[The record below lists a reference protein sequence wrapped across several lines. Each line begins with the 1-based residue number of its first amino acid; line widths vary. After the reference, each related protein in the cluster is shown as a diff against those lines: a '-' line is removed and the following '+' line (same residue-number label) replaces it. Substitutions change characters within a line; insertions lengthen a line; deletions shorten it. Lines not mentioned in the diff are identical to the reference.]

1 VIRAFVGLLT
11 ALLTA
16 SLAGAQTPAPVA
28 PQPPPAGVAQ
38 PVPATATPAQPGTTK
53 PGQPAAPAAVT
64 PPADY
69 VIGAED
75 VLNIVIWREKDLSA
89 EVVVRP
95 DGMVTLPL
103 MNDVQ
108 AAGLTPEQFRQQL
121 TVAASKF
128 VAEPS
133 VTVIVRA
140 INSRQV
146 YIMGEV
152 RTPGPYPLAGPTTV
166 LQLIAKAGGLTEYAD
181 AKDIGVMRTE
191 NGRAVRMKFN
201 YRDVSRGRK
210 IEQNVLLRPG
220 DTVIVP

>member
-28 PQPPPAGVAQ
+28 PQPPPSGVAQ
-38 PVPATATPAQPGTTK
+38 PAPGTSTPAPAGTDASKT
-53 PGQPAAPAAVT
+53 PAEITV
-64 PPADY
+64 PADY

-140 INSRQV
+140 INSRKV

-152 RTPGPYPLAGPTTV
+152 RSPGPYPLAGPMTV
-166 LQLIAKAGGLTEYAD
+166 LQLIARAGGLSEYAD
-181 AKDIGVMRTE
+181 AKDIGVMRME
-191 NGRAVRMKFN
+191 NGRARRLKFN
-201 YRDVSRGRK
+201 YKDVSRGRR